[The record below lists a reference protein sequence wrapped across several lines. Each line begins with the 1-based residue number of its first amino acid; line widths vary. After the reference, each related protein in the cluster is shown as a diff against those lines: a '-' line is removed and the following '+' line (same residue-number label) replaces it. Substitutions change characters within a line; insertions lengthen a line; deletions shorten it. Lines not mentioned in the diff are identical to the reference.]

1 LTAKI
6 TNFKIIKS
14 GVAEIQHFQAR
25 EYSLTLW
32 FFVLIAPD
40 INSQMNLKNKI
51 KNLQQLQPKSSQSIA
66 SNLIANNSIN
76 LASGNRDINITGSNV
91 SSINGDLNL
100 NSMQV
105 RN

>member
-25 EYSLTLW
+25 EYSTRR
-32 FFVLIAPD
+32 VCVVIAPD

-51 KNLQQLQPKSSQSIA
+51 KNLQQLQPKSSQSIKKRYQVTFYDI
-66 SNLIANNSIN
+66 LP
-76 LASGNRDINITGSNV
+76 NRGFFNWKIYFFSA
-91 SSINGDLNL
+91 
-100 NSMQV
+100 
-105 RN
+105 R

>member
-1 LTAKI
+1 
-6 TNFKIIKS
+6 
-14 GVAEIQHFQAR
+14 
-25 EYSLTLW
+25 
-32 FFVLIAPD
+32 VLIAPD

-51 KNLQQLQPKSSQSIA
+51 KNLQQLQPESSQSIA

-76 LASGNRDINITGSNV
+76 LASGNRDINITSSNF

-100 NSMQV
+100 NSMQI